1 MDKSK
6 LTHNP
11 DYMRIVATIDKE
23 VDYVD
28 IKPFSHNIIG
38 LCLNEAA
45 TKFGKKVANDLIDE
59 FELEARGWSKEKED
73 KDHID

>member
-1 MDKSK
+1 MNKDK

-11 DYMRIVATIDKE
+11 DYMRIVATIDRE

-38 LCLNEAA
+38 LCLSEAA
-45 TKFGKKVANDLIDE
+45 TKFGKPVANDLIEE
-59 FELEARGWSKEKED
+59 FELEALGWSKVEDD
-73 KDHID
+73 KDEID